1 MSATKRASPPIEAMH
16 SESTPTR
23 TILDAKIPPRKRATL
38 GKPTSNTPQPS
49 TNPSKSSKSPKS
61 SSPTSSKATSSSSE
75 AEASSSSAA
84 SSESE
89 SEDEI
94 PLIRPLNS
102 RPVMRVSA
110 LGGFGASEGLNN
122 LPDFLKQ
129 MKEANE
135 ELMKKMSRGEERG
148 LEDVR
153 EGESYVEMNLG
164 LGVLEETR
172 EGGSGSESES
182 GSEVEEEDADGD
194 KKMAEGK
201 KVGIEEV

>member
-1 MSATKRASPPIEAMH
+1 MSTTKRSSPPTEAMD

-23 TILDAKIPPRKRATL
+23 KVLEAKLPSRKRTAL
-38 GKPTSNTPQPS
+38 GKTTSNSSQPL
-49 TNPSKSSKSPKS
+49 TSPKPTKS
-61 SSPTSSKATSSSSE
+61 SSPASSEATSSSE
-75 AEASSSSAA
+75 ADASSSD
-84 SSESE
+84 SSSDSD

-94 PLIRPLNS
+94 PLIRPLNA

-110 LGGFGASEGLNN
+110 LSGFGNSEGLNN

-135 ELMKKMSRGEERG
+135 ELMKKMSGGEERG

-172 EGGSGSESES
+172 EGANEDESENE
-182 GSEVEEEDADGD
+182 SEAEEKDADGD
-194 KKMAEGK
+194 RKMGEGK
-201 KVGIEEV
+201 KAGIEEL